1 MNDLY
6 IIFIVLAAIVA
17 GLFVVPVLK
26 KKNIIKEG
34 TVEDIHD
41 TFDFVRLLLDV
52 INVKGL
58 DKKKATF
65 VLDVADLAAEYVGE
79 LYQADNKADKMA
91 ISLETTERILEKY
104 GVKPSIQ
111 EQELIKIIVEQSIE
125 YAEKMKTE

>member
-26 KKNIIKEG
+26 KKNIVKEG

-125 YAEKMKTE
+125 YAEKMNSE